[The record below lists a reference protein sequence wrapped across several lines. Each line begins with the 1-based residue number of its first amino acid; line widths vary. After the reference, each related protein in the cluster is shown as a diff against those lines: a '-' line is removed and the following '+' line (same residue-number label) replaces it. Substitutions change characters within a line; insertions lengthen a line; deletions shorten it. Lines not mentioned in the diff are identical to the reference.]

1 MELLKKRLS
10 NLLAVKSI
18 VTVILTAVFAYLTC
32 TGGVTAEQF
41 LTVFTVVIAFYF
53 GNNPPDRH
61 PAHPALHQ
69 HRSPVSLSNSEGD
82 RGGLHPQRHALQHE
96 HVCT

>member
-1 MELLKKRLS
+1 METLKKRLA

-18 VTVILTAVFAYLTC
+18 VTIVLTAVFAYLTC

-53 GNNPPDRH
+53 GTQ
-61 PAHPALHQ
+61 AEK
-69 HRSPVSLSNSEGD
+69 RSSQAEGIAELQSGTIV
-82 RGGLHPQRHALQHE
+82 RSGLAAFQGE
-96 HVCT
+96 HKQD

>member
-1 MELLKKRLS
+1 METLQKRLG

-18 VTVILTAVFAYLTC
+18 VTIVLTAVFAYLTC

-53 GNNPPDRH
+53 GTQAEKKAQETNG
-61 PAHPALHQ
+61 
-69 HRSPVSLSNSEGD
+69 NSTG
-82 RGGLHPQRHALQHE
+82 
-96 HVCT
+96 TT